1 MKVYKIN
8 QYEAYRADEQGV
20 RYSINAPGNDT
31 EYYKSEVET
40 FDIEL
45 PDGFTVFKNIL
56 GDKILRYGENEV
68 LIGEDE
74 KGVYLEICNIKSE
87 KVYVDIKK

>member
-8 QYEAYRADEQGV
+8 QYEAYRADGQGV

-45 PDGFTVFKNIL
+45 PRWIYR
-56 GDKILRYGENEV
+56 I
-68 LIGEDE
+68 
-74 KGVYLEICNIKSE
+74 
-87 KVYVDIKK
+87 